1 MRGPCIALTLA
12 LTLTVLSGGCSADDE
27 LDGAECFRI
36 EDCGSESVCFLA
48 RCVDPAF
55 TLTEVRAEASPPRAS
70 GLLEQQLEDV
80 ISLNEGFQEL
90 RLRATVEL
98 RGIASAGNSAVAGVL
113 SASSLL
119 DSDCSPPIPG
129 RRVAFNSAP
138 TANGGYVLR
147 APTGRYR
154 LAFTPSDSG
163 LPPLDLDNDQ
173 PCGTDLGDG
182 GEFDIDYPPPSSR
195 VRITGRLRAS
205 ENVSTGVE
213 GASVSAVGIDVEGRM
228 LRSTTTLSDAEG
240 SYELVFSSA
249 VISVDVV
256 VGPGER
262 RLVPDVRF
270 SELEPDSA
278 GALPTQTVG
287 LEAPF
292 DIAVTLTGDGD
303 DDQAVSITD
312 ALLVYRGD
320 VGAGTLSVSTN
331 TLSSQLPP
339 GRYELTVVP
348 RLSQPF
354 ALAATEVTVE
364 SDLLQDPGAPLEIDL
379 ELPRR
384 IPVSG
389 RVTDRLGNPVEDA
402 RVVFRSRQAPV
413 VREFITTSSVDGTY
427 AVSVDPSVQESAA
440 EYEVTVEPPPETGL
454 PLLRQLVRVESADQV
469 IELSL
474 AESTFVFGEALDP
487 DGRPIADALLLFFSR
502 QLADDDTPVLVGTAL
517 AGSNGEFVLPL
528 PVPEAGEVL
537 EGD

>member
-1 MRGPCIALTLA
+1 MRGSYIALTV
-12 LTLTVLSGGCSADDE
+12 TVVFGSCSADDE

-36 EDCGSESVCFLA
+36 EDCGSESICFLA

-70 GLLEQQLEDV
+70 GLLEQQLADV
-80 ISLNEGFQEL
+80 ISLSEGFQEL

-98 RGIASAGNSAVAGVL
+98 RGLASAGDTAVAGVL
-113 SASSLL
+113 SAASLL
-119 DSDCSPPIPG
+119 DADCSPPIPG
-129 RRVAFNSAP
+129 RRVSFNSTP
-138 TANGGYVLR
+138 TSNGGYVLR

-154 LAFTPSDSG
+154 LSFTPSDSS

-173 PCGTDLGDG
+173 PCGTDVGDG
-182 GEFDIDYPPPSSR
+182 GEFDIDYPLPSSR
-195 VRITGRLRAS
+195 VRVSGRLRAS

-213 GASVSAVGIDVEGRM
+213 GASVSGVGIDAEGQM
-228 LRSTTTLSDAEG
+228 LRSTTTVSDAEG
-240 SYELVFSSA
+240 SYELVFSA
-249 VISVDVV
+249 PVISVDVV

-262 RLVPDVRF
+262 RLVPEVRF
-270 SELEPDSA
+270 PELEPDST
-278 GALPTQTVG
+278 GVLPTQTVG
-287 LEAPF
+287 LGAPF
-292 DIAVTLTGDGD
+292 DIVVTLNGND
-303 DDQAVSITD
+303 DDDETVSVTD
-312 ALLVYRGD
+312 ALLVYEGE
-320 VGAGTLSVSTN
+320 VGVGTLSLSTN

-339 GRYELTVVP
+339 GRYDLTVVP

-354 ALAATEVTVE
+354 ALTATEITVGSGPLE
-364 SDLLQDPGAPLEIDL
+364 DSAIPLEIDI

-384 IPVSG
+384 IAVLG
-389 RVTDRLGNPVEDA
+389 RVADRLGNPLEDA

-413 VREFITTSSVDGTY
+413 VREFITTSAADGTY
-427 AVSVDPSVQESAA
+427 TVLVDPSVQESAA

-487 DGRPIADALLLFFSR
+487 TGRPVADTLLLFFSR
-502 QLADDDTPVLVGTAL
+502 QLTDDDTPILVGTAL

-528 PVPEAGEVL
+528 PVPEASEVL